1 MKQNRKYHYDE
12 QEGVFVF
19 DDEISINWLVSQVL
33 NQPNLQITKLSNEE
47 LQSFLSLLSKSD
59 LRMPNGQHSLYW
71 LREQI
76 KEKMQLSSSKLGESW
91 NNTTTRFRFVIEQID
106 HLIIVSKHIVEK
118 EEPKEN
124 QRIINREP
132 NNLEAHFEPI

>member
-1 MKQNRKYHYDE
+1 MKQNRKHHYDE

-76 KEKMQLSSSKLGESW
+76 KEKMLLSSSKLGESW

-106 HLIIVSKHIVEK
+106 HLIVSKLIVEK
-118 EEPKEN
+118 EEQKEN
-124 QRIINREP
+124 KRIINREP